1 MTTTAGT
8 VLDRPD
14 KPLNTEELEDLIPLL
29 HEHAPTVSP
38 APPASRIPT
47 PREPQARE
55 RREAQPAVTGRR
67 ARMRPFYRRRR
78 GPVLVG
84 GLLVGLAAAA
94 IAAVMITT
102 SEPAP
107 LGPQGQMGL
116 SQQAWQEYRAGERA
130 GTVGFAPAELLPS
143 SWQQY
148 RSGER
153 AGGADQVHLGL
164 TQQGWRTYRAGEA
177 G

>member
-14 KPLNTEELEDLIPLL
+14 KPLSTEDLEDLIPLL

-38 APPASRIPT
+38 APPAFRIPT

-55 RREAQPAVTGRR
+55 RREPQPAGRR
-67 ARMRPFYRRRR
+67 ARMRPLYWRRR

-84 GLLVGLAAAA
+84 GVLVGLAAAA

-107 LGPQGQMGL
+107 QGPPGQMGL

-130 GTVGFAPAELLPS
+130 SAVGSAPAELLPS
-143 SWQQY
+143 DWQQY

-153 AGGADQVHLGL
+153 AGAADQVHLGL

>member
-8 VLDRPD
+8 VLDRSD
-14 KPLNTEELEDLIPLL
+14 EPLTTQELEDLIPLL
-29 HEHAPTVSP
+29 HEQAPAVKP
-38 APPASRIPT
+38 VPPVGRVPT
-47 PREPQARE
+47 PRAPHARE
-55 RREAQPAVTGRR
+55 RQVPVTGRPIR
-67 ARMRPFYRRRR
+67 VRPLSWRRR

-94 IAAVMITT
+94 IAAVMINT

-107 LGPQGQMGL
+107 SGGPQGQLGL
-116 SQQAWQEYRAGERA
+116 SLQAWQQYRAGERA
-130 GTVGFAPAELLPS
+130 GTVAPASAGLLPS
-143 SWQQY
+143 EWQQY

-153 AGGADQVHLGL
+153 VGAADQVHMGL
-164 TQQGWRTYRAGEA
+164 TQQGWQEYRAGEI